1 MRLGSTEVDMVTY
14 RLRESQKGMDFTD
27 HEKDI
32 GVVTDNRLS
41 FEKHTSEKVKVV
53 IITDLGQRQN
63 SA

>member
-1 MRLGSTEVDMVTY
+1 M
-14 RLRESQKGMDFTD
+14 GMDFTG

-53 IITDLGQRQN
+53 IITKLHEMLKM
-63 SA
+63 